1 MAFSN
6 RLGAGLGTLTS
17 SGGAGQTNFY
27 SSTPVNLYTFS
38 SFVFSNA
45 SATGNVG
52 PTYTQ
57 VKSAYSATSWTQNQ
71 AYLDVVTNGFQ
82 LWTVPTTANYTIEV
96 AGAAG
101 GNYAVYSK
109 GAGNIIS
116 STISLTQGD
125 KINIC
130 VGQTGNAATAIDA
143 GGGGGS
149 FVVWSNN
156 TPIIIA
162 GGGGGTSSGYTSF
175 GPGIDGVS
183 TTSGTTDGG
192 GQGTGGTNGS
202 GGVTAVAPS
211 FVNTY
216 GHGGGGG
223 GFSGDGTTITSG
235 TAAYHGKGGLSFANG
250 LVGGARGGTVVFGGT
265 GGFGGGGGGG
275 GTNGDTR
282 SSSGG
287 GGGYSGGA
295 GGTIV
300 SQTNGGGGGGSYSV
314 GSITVIGRCTSNGYV
329 KITKL

>member
-1 MAFSN
+1 MSLFN
-6 RLGAGLGTLTS
+6 KLGAGIGTLTI
-17 SGGAGQTNFY
+17 SGGGGQANFY
-27 SSTPVNLYTFS
+27 ASLPVNLYTFT

-45 SATGNVG
+45 SATSNVG

-57 VKSAYSATSWTQNQ
+57 VKTAYSATSWTQNQ

-82 LWTVPTTANYTIEV
+82 LWTVPTTASYTIEC

-101 GNYAVYSK
+101 GNYATYSN
-109 GAGNIIS
+109 GAGNVIS
-116 STISLTQGD
+116 STVSLTQGD

-130 VGQTGNAATAIDA
+130 VGQAGTTGSGTIAA

-162 GGGGGTSSGYTSF
+162 GGGGGTSSGYPTG
-175 GPGIDGVS
+175 GPGIGGVA
-183 TTSGTTDGG
+183 TTSGTVDAGG
-192 GQGTGGTNGS
+192 LGTGGTNGS
-202 GGVTAVAPS
+202 GGVTASTATS
-211 FVNTY
+211 SY
-216 GHGGGGG
+216 GHGGGGAG
-223 GFSGDGTTITSG
+223 LLGNGTTIATG
-235 TAAYHGKGGLSFANG
+235 QTTWHGQGGRSYANG
-250 LVGGARGGTVVFGGT
+250 LVGGARGGAGVYGGT

-275 GTNGDTR
+275 GTNSDTR
-282 SSSGG
+282 SCSGG

-295 GGTIV
+295 GGAV
-300 SQTNGGGGGGSYSV
+300 SSATNGGGGGGSYSV